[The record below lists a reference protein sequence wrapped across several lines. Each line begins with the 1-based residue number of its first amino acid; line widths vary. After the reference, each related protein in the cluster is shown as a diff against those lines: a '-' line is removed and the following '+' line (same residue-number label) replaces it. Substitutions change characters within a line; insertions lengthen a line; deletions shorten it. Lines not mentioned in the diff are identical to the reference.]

1 MKYKLGV
8 MLAAVLTMSLPA
20 QAEET
25 AEEYGWRAKL
35 NKASLELTST
45 EVKNAGEYRNSPNSR
60 LNSDSEDV
68 TKGVLDFAM
77 EYNQPEYLWTN
88 SVFAEYGKTKLKPVD
103 GPDVISEN
111 SDKILLSTDYAR
123 KVWRYWDADVGPFVN
138 LAYQTEFEPNDN
150 APRTKI
156 IRGMAGIKM
165 FEGPYTKY
173 GAEIGLKAEYP
184 LREGVKFDVDTYL
197 REYIDYSR
205 YQATDFKYEFDFTGR
220 MMVDV
225 YKNFAFGPYIEYFRA
240 KDRGSDKYGSSTIIG
255 VAVDYSGMWNL

>member
-123 KVWRYWDADVGPFVN
+123 KVWRYWEADVGPFVN
-138 LAYQTEFEPNDN
+138 LAYQT
-150 APRTKI
+150 
-156 IRGMAGIKM
+156 AG
-165 FEGPYTKY
+165 FGEYDFTYSDEVTKY

-220 MMVDV
+220 MMVDI

-255 VAVDYSGMWNL
+255 VAVDYSDMWKL